1 MAKKP
6 GRLHRKLSPDGSPL
20 FSLTAGGT
28 TFNDDSIIS
37 ITTHR
42 GAAQAETSIAPST
55 MEFRVPGAPNI
66 LRDSD
71 IRLRLTTAAAAKFAV
86 NTGILTSGITDRF
99 NGRKGTTSV
108 EDKAWKT
115 GSTAADFNS
124 TLVASSWTSVLRNR
138 RSKFTATAGAS
149 QFAPLLAAFTN
160 SNVNTRQPIEYSGA
174 ESSYSDTVAVTE
186 TDLTFSD
193 VVTKYGTDLGVL
205 FQHRRN
211 GTVNIQ
217 SPRWRNYL
225 LSLRATSRWPILRSQ
240 GISPAQWE
248 QPIEAASEQFVLT
261 RRTSTGT
268 LYTQTWPLPASA
280 SPVMLETTDIDLT
293 QIIPRTTNYEY
304 VMNGLNHRTNGR
316 RMALNSLTVD
326 MIMLLSSTKPV
337 DRRIAAQLLELE
349 HGDPIYFSGDW
360 PQAIRGSYFASQ
372 ITENIDSETW
382 EMVIDLSHPRD
393 VLGLIDGEIPQA
405 PPRVWDQFVT
415 TWDETP
421 LTWNDY

>member
-1 MAKKP
+1 MANKP
-6 GRLHRKLSPDGSPL
+6 GRLHRKLSPTGTPL
-20 FSLTAGGT
+20 FSLTAGGS
-28 TFNDDSIIS
+28 TFNDDSISS

-55 MEFRVPGAPNI
+55 MEFTVPGAPNI

-71 IRLRLTTAAAAKFAV
+71 IRLKLTADAAARFASG
-86 NTGILTSGITDRF
+86 TGLTSAMIIDRF

-115 GSTAADFNS
+115 GTTAANFTS

-138 RSKFTATAGAS
+138 RSKFTATAGSS
-149 QFAPLLAAFTN
+149 QFTPLLAAFTHA
-160 SNVNTRQPIEYSGA
+160 NVNARQPVEYSGA
-174 ESSYSDTVAVTE
+174 EASYSDTVAVTQA
-186 TDLTFSD
+186 DLSFSD
-193 VVTKYGTDLGVL
+193 VVSRYGTDLGVL

-211 GTVNIQ
+211 GSVNIQ

-225 LSLRATSRWPILRSQ
+225 LSLRAMSRWPILRAQ
-240 GISPAQWE
+240 GISPAQWD

-268 LYTQTWPLPASA
+268 LYTQTWPMPAGS
-280 SPVMLETTDIDLT
+280 SPVMLETTDVDMT
-293 QIIPRTTNYEY
+293 QIVPRTTNYEY
-304 VMNGLNHRTNGR
+304 VMNALNHRTNGR
-316 RMALNSLTVD
+316 RMALQSLTVD
-326 MIMLLSSTKPV
+326 LIMLLSSTKAV
-337 DRRIAAQLLELE
+337 DRRIAVQLLELE
-349 HGDPIYFSGDW
+349 AGDPIYFSGDW

-372 ITENIDSETW
+372 ITENIDSNTW

-393 VLGLIDGEIPQA
+393 VLGLIDEEIPQA
-405 PPRVWDQFVT
+405 PPKVWDQFLT